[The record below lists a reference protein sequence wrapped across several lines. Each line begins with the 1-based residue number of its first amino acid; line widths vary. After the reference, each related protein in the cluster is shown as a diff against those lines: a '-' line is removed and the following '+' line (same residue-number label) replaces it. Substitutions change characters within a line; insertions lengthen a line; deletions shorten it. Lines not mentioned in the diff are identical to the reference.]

1 MNIELLKKLT
11 SAFGTSGNEEDVA
24 KIVEA
29 ELKPY
34 ADSITY
40 DALGNLTAFKKSN
53 ISGAKKL
60 MLCAH
65 LDEIGII
72 VTYIEKKGFLRFG
85 AIGGLNLQVCN
96 GQRVMFKNGTIG
108 VVSVEEKADASKG
121 LKINTMYIDI
131 GAKDYDSASKLISVG
146 DTAVFCGELVATDN
160 TVISKALDDR
170 IGVFALTEAFKEL
183 NNPKYDVYA
192 VFTSQ
197 EEVGLR
203 GAKASAYNVEPE
215 LAIAIDVTDTGDT
228 PNSNPMAVKMGE
240 GVCIKLKDNSVI
252 THKTINDMLKNT
264 AEENGIKYQYEVL
277 TFGGCDAG
285 AVHITKGGT
294 VTGALS
300 VPTRHIHT
308 PSETISVS
316 DVDALISLLV
326 KFTNN

>member
-24 KIVEA
+24 KIVET

-34 ADSITY
+34 ADSISY
-40 DALGNLTAFKKSN
+40 DALGNLTVFKKSN
-53 ISGAKKL
+53 NNSAKKL

-72 VTYIEKKGFLRFG
+72 VTYIEKEGFLRFG

-96 GQRVMFKNGTIG
+96 GQRVVFKNGTVG
-108 VVSVEEKADASKG
+108 VVSVEEKADVTKG
-121 LKINTMYIDI
+121 IKINTMYIDI
-131 GAKDYDSASKLISVG
+131 GAKDYESAFKKVSVG
-146 DTAVFCGELVATDN
+146 DTAVFCGEFYVSDD

-170 IGVFALTEAFKEL
+170 IGVFALTEAFKEFT
-183 NNPKYDVYA
+183 NPEYDIYA

-203 GAKASAYNVEPE
+203 GAKASAYNVEPD
-215 LAIAIDVTDTGDT
+215 LALAIDVTDTGDT
-228 PNSNPMAVKMGE
+228 PNSNPMAVKLGD

-264 AEENGIKYQYEVL
+264 AEENGIKYQYEIL
-277 TFGGCDAG
+277 TYGGTDAG
-285 AVHITKGGT
+285 AVHITKGGA

-308 PSETISVS
+308 PCETVSLS
-316 DVDALISLLV
+316 DVNALINILI